1 MDTTLI
7 NSENG
12 ENFEPHVLMVR
23 LTDKSHLRRGEKSI
37 ALSNLR
43 IHYAWKNIKI

>member
-23 LTDKSHLRRGEKSI
+23 LTDKSHLRKGEKSI
-37 ALSNLR
+37 ASSNLS